1 MIPKNKAL
9 AVALFGTWIAVAP
22 VGCSSQVG
30 AAKPKENVVQ
40 TEDGGEE
47 EDLTEAQEDPERD
60 EFGRPK
66 EDQQAGFWVSAAYLG
81 MTLASSLLPFLM
93 LL

>member
-9 AVALFGTWIAVAP
+9 AVAVLGVWIVAAP

-30 AAKPKENVVQ
+30 ASKSKEHVVQ

-47 EDLTEAQEDPERD
+47 EDLTEADDPDRD

-66 EDQQAGFWVSAAYLG
+66 EDQQVGAWMSAAYLG
-81 MTLASSLLPFLM
+81 MTLVSSLLPFLM

>member
-1 MIPKNKAL
+1 MLPKNKAL
-9 AVALFGTWIAVAP
+9 GVALLGLWMAAAP

-30 AAKPKENVVQ
+30 ASKPKEHVVQ

-47 EDLTEAQEDPERD
+47 EDLTEGEDPDRD

-66 EDQQAGFWVSAAYLG
+66 EDQQAGFWMSAAYLG
-81 MTLASSLLPFLM
+81 MTIASSLLPLLM
-93 LL
+93 LM

>member
-1 MIPKNKAL
+1 MTAKNKAL
-9 AVALFGTWIAVAP
+9 AVALMSLWMMGAP
-22 VGCSSQVG
+22 MGCSSQTG
-30 AAKPKENVVQ
+30 AKPKQQVVH

-47 EDLTEAQEDPERD
+47 EDLTEQDGADPERD

-66 EDQQAGFWVSAAYLG
+66 EETQGVFMSIAYLT
-81 MTLASSLLPFLM
+81 MTLASAALPFLM